1 MENAS
6 IFFAL
11 FLLRFF
17 FSISHRDF
25 LFHFFFLFLKDCV
38 ENDGLQRQKKRE
50 AMHFGK
56 QLKLLAYEPWKEQ
69 HLDYRM
75 LKERLEA
82 MLARARKEGRV
93 VLISK
98 SALEKQR
105 KSQEGDYEVLRE
117 SFRTE
122 SHMRRNDRAEGAS
135 PAPPQP
141 DAEAA
146 PVLRLDRRLD
156 GEPRAQLDLSNIP
169 VVEVDENGKPKG
181 SLLPLLSGADADSAM
196 QGSTVAQEGAASA
209 SGAAAGTQS
218 TTEEGV
224 VNPGDELVA
233 ITRLE
238 EGKDGARRRRRKE
251 LKKPLLVPGSVQI
264 QKNEEEK
271 MYKEPVHDDSE
282 EMAALTP
289 ALLAMVAAPFEA
301 EVRRVGAFFRRTY
314 DEIVDDLG
322 ELMMTVQERRSVRE
336 SCISLKTDFLQLRV
350 EAEELLDFGRLNL
363 VGFTKI
369 VKKVVRHTDLMGR
382 ADLLAL
388 VQRAD
393 FVAML
398 PWAEDLADRI
408 TEAFLHTYA
417 RDSSE
422 RVKYTQ
428 ELKAHMATE
437 RAWKMSSLLYR
448 VDEHKRQVRAKPP
461 PKIVVKPVPLLV
473 AAALY
478 VALTFAPIF
487 PADKMPAQ
495 RCLALL
501 IMCMVMWVSECVP
514 LFLTAIVAALFTALS
529 YVLLDDRGDVL
540 GITAAISA
548 VMTRLY
554 PGNVPLVLAG
564 FSISAAFKKYKIDM
578 LVANWILG
586 RKFFQTP
593 RRFVL
598 AIELLCFFMSA
609 WVTNIAGSVLTLTV
623 IMPIIRDLPDRCRYI
638 KTLLM
643 ATAMSGSFGGVS
655 TQIASPQNAVTVAL
669 GDYSIG
675 FLEFIG
681 VGFPIWPVLLL
692 TEHFIIMYYLPPDV
706 DELPEINSDTIMQ
719 EAGLS
724 STGYATAALETSR
737 RVAHKQV
744 KPPINEKLPWAML
757 ATLAVTLVS
766 IVLWVCSNWLG
777 VFGKDIGIIS
787 MVPLL
792 LFYGTGLLGKE
803 DFEQM
808 PWALIMLL
816 AGGNVL
822 GYAVQSSKLLQ
833 MLANVI
839 TLLPQNLFL
848 IVVVCNII
856 MLIASTFV
864 SSTVAAIILLPL
876 ALQIGIGVGHPKAI
890 VMCCVIMC
898 SGAMALPVSSF
909 PNMNAISVTD
919 PNGGPYLSTVDF
931 IKCGITQTIF
941 AYIFSCLIPLGMS
954 LLFGF

>member
-1 MENAS
+1 
-6 IFFAL
+6 
-11 FLLRFF
+11 
-17 FSISHRDF
+17 
-25 LFHFFFLFLKDCV
+25 
-38 ENDGLQRQKKRE
+38 
-50 AMHFGK
+50 MHFGK

-122 SHMRRNDRAEGAS
+122 SHMRRNNRGDGAD
-135 PAPPQP
+135 APP
-141 DAEAA
+141 DAGA
-146 PVLRLDRRLD
+146 PTETVLRLDRRLD
-156 GEPRAQLDLSNIP
+156 GEPRAHLDLSNIP
-169 VVEVDENGKPKG
+169 VVSVDENGKAQGP
-181 SLLPLLSGADADSAM
+181 LPLLAGAGDAPGTT
-196 QGSTVAQEGAASA
+196 QSTQEGVLGARAA
-209 SGAAAGTQS
+209 GAAAPAGTDEA
-218 TTEEGV
+218 EETGL
-224 VNPGDELVA
+224 VNPGDELVSIA
-233 ITRLE
+233 KIEDSGR
-238 EGKDGARRRRRKE
+238 DGARRRRRRE

-271 MYKEPVHDDSE
+271 MYKEPVRDDSE

-289 ALLAMVAAPFEA
+289 ELLAMVAAPFEA

-314 DEIVDDLG
+314 DELVDDLG
-322 ELMMTVQERRSVRE
+322 ELMMTVQERRSMRE
-336 SCISLKTDFLQLRV
+336 SCISLKDDFLQLRV
-350 EAEELLDFGRLNL
+350 EAEELLDFSRLNL
-363 VGFTKI
+363 VGFTKF
-369 VKKVVRHTDLMGR
+369 VKKLVRHTDLMGR
-382 ADLLAL
+382 GDLLSI
-388 VQRAD
+388 VQQSD

-408 TEAFLHTYA
+408 SEAFLHTYA

-428 ELKAHMATE
+428 EIKAHMATARE
-437 RAWKMSSLLYR
+437 WKMNSLLYK
-448 VDEHKRQVRAKPP
+448 VDEHKRQVKAKPP
-461 PKIVVKPVPLLV
+461 PKIIVKPIPLLV

-478 VALTFAPIF
+478 IVLTFAPIF

-529 YVLLDDRGDVL
+529 YVLLDDKGDVL
-540 GITAAISA
+540 SITSAISA

-669 GDYSIG
+669 GEYSIG
-675 FLEFIG
+675 FVEFIG

-724 STGYATAALETSR
+724 STGYATASLETSR

-744 KPPINEKLPWAML
+744 KPPINEKLPWAMI
-757 ATLAVTLVS
+757 ATLSVTFIS
-766 IVLWVCSNWLG
+766 IILWVCSNWLN

-822 GYAVQSSKLLQ
+822 GYAVQSSQLLQ

-941 AYIFSCLIPLGMS
+941 AYVFSCLIPLGMS